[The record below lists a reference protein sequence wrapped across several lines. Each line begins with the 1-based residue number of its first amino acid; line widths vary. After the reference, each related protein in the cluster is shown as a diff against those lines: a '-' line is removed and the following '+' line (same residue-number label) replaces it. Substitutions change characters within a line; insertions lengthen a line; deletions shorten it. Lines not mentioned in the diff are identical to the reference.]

1 MMIQPESV
9 DPPRPVEQVERT
21 EPILPGPAEAMAAL
35 FDLPLPSVDQPLG
48 LCWQWA
54 YLLDRPATRDL
65 GRDGHPARNVVPS
78 PPGPGRR
85 RMWAGGRMRMG
96 AGLRLGD
103 PATRRTRVES
113 SIDKTGRTGAL
124 TIVTVKHH
132 YLVGDELALEEW
144 QDLVYR
150 DESKTSLPPAPSDP
164 LERFDDDWDVATSST
179 LLFRFSALTYNG
191 HRIHYDREYA
201 QTVEGYPGLV
211 VHGPIQALLMA
222 QHARHRLGDPRPG
235 DEFEY
240 RLVSHVFDDEG
251 IVIQALPDDV
261 VGAGEL
267 PLRVCTPSGRVTA
280 RGRYLRAE

>member
-150 DESKTSLPPAPSDP
+150 DE
-164 LERFDDDWDVATSST
+164 
-179 LLFRFSALTYNG
+179 
-191 HRIHYDREYA
+191 
-201 QTVEGYPGLV
+201 
-211 VHGPIQALLMA
+211 
-222 QHARHRLGDPRPG
+222 
-235 DEFEY
+235 FEY
-240 RLVSHVFDDEG
+240 RLVSPVFDDEG